1 VAYLPE
7 LHYCCVCGA
16 DLGADNGDG
25 ICCGCDSLGGAV
37 DEREIEVLEFAERT
51 ALLLACLRNYERSGQ
66 PVDLGGAYRLL
77 PEVAQLLAK
86 VRDRLPR
93 PG

>member
-1 VAYLPE
+1 LAYLPE

-25 ICCGCDSLGGAV
+25 ICCGCDPPEDAV
-37 DEREIEVLEFAERT
+37 DEREAEVLLFAERVG
-51 ALLLACLRNYERSGQ
+51 LLLACLHNYERSGQ

-77 PEVAQLLAK
+77 PEVADLLAR
-86 VRDRLPR
+86 VRERLPR